1 VSLSGLF
8 QFKSEGFRGP
18 APSFDRAHVLFAFLT
33 IGAAGSIGRQA
44 LAKQTGLGE
53 GAIRT
58 VLKRLKEE
66 DYVESDSAGCSLTR
80 SGSRLY
86 GSVSKKISPMVDVT
100 GSELTVGK
108 SQVALVVRSGGRGVR
123 YGIEQRDTA
132 IRVGAAGATTYVIK
146 SGKFAIPG
154 GSADSEKDYPSE
166 SWGTLRSELQPKG
179 GDAVIVCGAGDANTA
194 RIGCL
199 AAALSL
205 I

>member
-1 VSLSGLF
+1 MSLSGLF
-8 QFKSEGFRGP
+8 QFKGEGLRGP

-66 DYVESDSAGCSLTR
+66 DYVESDSHGCRLTR

-86 GSVSKKISPMVDVT
+86 STVLKKVSPLIQVT

-108 SQVALVVRSGGRGVR
+108 SQVALAVRSGGRGVR
-123 YGIEQRDTA
+123 SGIEQRDSA
-132 IRVGAAGATTYVIK
+132 IKMGAAGATTYVIK
-146 SGKFAIPG
+146 SWKFTIPG
-154 GSADSEKDYPSE
+154 GSTDCEKDFPGE
-166 SWGTLRSELQPKG
+166 AWGNLRSELKPKD
-179 GDAVIVCGAGDANTA
+179 GDAVIVCGASDANTA

-205 I
+205 L